1 LNSEIGAYYRVV
13 DQFPFEFLLSKRQPK
28 PTSLDATFFNAQRK
42 KTFYFHCSFS
52 FSVITIFIVISP
64 CVLCELMAITR
75 TIMFIMVG
83 TKGMKE
89 RTISKKPPM
98 DQRLV
103 IGMTGIIMLKVLS
116 VSSIKE
122 VLIFVDFI

>member
-1 LNSEIGAYYRVV
+1 
-13 DQFPFEFLLSKRQPK
+13 
-28 PTSLDATFFNAQRK
+28 
-42 KTFYFHCSFS
+42 
-52 FSVITIFIVISP
+52 
-64 CVLCELMAITR
+64 MAITR